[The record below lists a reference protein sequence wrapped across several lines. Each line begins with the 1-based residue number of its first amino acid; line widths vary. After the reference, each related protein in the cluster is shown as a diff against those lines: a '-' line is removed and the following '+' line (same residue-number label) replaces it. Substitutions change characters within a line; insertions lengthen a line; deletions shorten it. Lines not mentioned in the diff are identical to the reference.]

1 LEVVVVVKVVGE
13 KRKRGVDAASRS
25 LFEDPDPQQLVMA
38 WDEKAR
44 APQAAARKRGAEKA
58 APKSKKAAG
67 EENPTTKAPRATK
80 KDAPAKTET
89 MKAASTRNHASAE
102 TRERA
107 QDVGR
112 GTSPRRPAPAQ
123 PLRQGEAPAEPKE
136 GRGSRRAAAS
146 GGGARALRSQATSV
160 APAPEQPKRARKS
173 PGSSL
178 EAQEAALA
186 VANGHRHGNG
196 DGASSAAYTGE
207 QIQILEGV
215 QHIRQRPGMYIG
227 GTSTSG
233 LLHLIYEAV
242 DNVVDE
248 FNAGHGSHMWIA
260 IDRDG
265 RVTVRDEARGIPID
279 PKEWS
284 RVVLPAATWIFIK
297 PFTGGKFEQG
307 AYKQAGGLHGVGLTV
322 INALSAELEVD
333 IWRDGQHFQQRFREG
348 EALSYTLEP
357 CDPSLHG
364 TQIRWLPDPSIFDE
378 DATYDVE
385 TLLSRL
391 EATACLN
398 GGLRIEVSYWD
409 EDAKEQL
416 HKVLHSKHGL
426 ADYVRRLAAPGSN
439 PLFRQPVSIAKV
451 KDDVSVEV
459 VLLPDDGYKT
469 QLFSFANGVRTP
481 DGGTHETGFKAALT
495 KMVNDYAAK
504 WSVIKD
510 RSKDALKPDVIQQGL
525 VAVIS
530 VKLADPQF
538 QGQTKNRLNNAP
550 VDGIVRSVVS
560 EGLTEWFE
568 TNQAPAK
575 EWFRKIHLAQK
586 ARNEAQMAEELA
598 RTGQKKNG
606 ELIDVSL
613 SRKFAACNGN
623 DPARNELFLV
633 EGESAGGSAKQARR
647 SEFQAIL
654 ALKGKPLNVANA
666 SLQRILDNEEIR
678 TIISV
683 IGTGTRHMFD
693 IERLKFHKII
703 ILSDADVDGSHII
716 CLLLT
721 LFHQEMPGLIENGN
735 VYLGCPPLYSVKYK
749 NKTVWL
755 IDDEARKKFLR
766 QHPDAS
772 GLEFKRYKG
781 LGEMNAPE
789 LRETTMDPS
798 RRVLRR
804 VTMEDTLLAAKLV
817 NDLMARE
824 NAEARRAL
832 LARQAKHL
840 AAGNLD
846 V

>member
-1 LEVVVVVKVVGE
+1 
-13 KRKRGVDAASRS
+13 
-25 LFEDPDPQQLVMA
+25 
-38 WDEKAR
+38 
-44 APQAAARKRGAEKA
+44 
-58 APKSKKAAG
+58 
-67 EENPTTKAPRATK
+67 
-80 KDAPAKTET
+80 
-89 MKAASTRNHASAE
+89 
-102 TRERA
+102 
-107 QDVGR
+107 
-112 GTSPRRPAPAQ
+112 
-123 PLRQGEAPAEPKE
+123 
-136 GRGSRRAAAS
+136 
-146 GGGARALRSQATSV
+146 
-160 APAPEQPKRARKS
+160 
-173 PGSSL
+173 
-178 EAQEAALA
+178 
-186 VANGHRHGNG
+186 
-196 DGASSAAYTGE
+196 
-207 QIQILEGV
+207 
-215 QHIRQRPGMYIG
+215 
-227 GTSTSG
+227 
-233 LLHLIYEAV
+233 
-242 DNVVDE
+242 
-248 FNAGHGSHMWIA
+248 
-260 IDRDG
+260 
-265 RVTVRDEARGIPID
+265 VTVRDEARGIPID
-279 PKEWS
+279 LKEWGG
-284 RVVLPAATWIFIK
+284 VTLPAATWIFIK

-348 EALSYTLEP
+348 EALTYSLET
-357 CDPSLHG
+357 CDPALHG

-391 EATACLN
+391 EATSCLN

-409 EDAKEQL
+409 EDTKEQL
-416 HKVLHSKHGL
+416 NRVLHSKHGL
-426 ADYVRRLAAPGSN
+426 ADYVRKLAAPGSH
-439 PLFRQPVSIAKV
+439 PLFRQPISIAKS
-451 KDDVSVEV
+451 KDGVSVEV
-459 VLLPDDGYKT
+459 VLAPDDGYKT
-469 QLFSFANGVRTP
+469 QIFSFANGVRTP

-510 RSKDALKPDVIQQGL
+510 RSKDALKPDIIQQGL

-568 TNQAPAK
+568 TNQAQAK
-575 EWFRKIHLAQK
+575 EWFKKIHLAQK

-598 RTGQKKNG
+598 RTGQKRNG

-623 DPARNELFLV
+623 DPGRNELFLV

-683 IGTGTRHMFD
+683 IGTGTRHVFD

-749 NKTVWL
+749 GKTVWL

-789 LRETTMDPS
+789 LRETTMDPA